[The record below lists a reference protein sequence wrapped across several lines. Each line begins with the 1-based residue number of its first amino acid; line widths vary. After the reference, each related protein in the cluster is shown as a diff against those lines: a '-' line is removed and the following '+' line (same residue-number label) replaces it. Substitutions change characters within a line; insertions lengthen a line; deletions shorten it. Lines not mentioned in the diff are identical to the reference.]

1 MPYISGG
8 GITEKL
14 HGMRGFSAKKF
25 QDIPGQNE
33 KNSRTFQDK
42 MKKIPGHFRFS
53 ECFLNGD
60 NGLIPQ
66 VHEGILMFRP

>member
-14 HGMRGFSAKKF
+14 HGIRGFSAKKF

-33 KNSRTFQDK
+33 KKIQDISDFQNA
-42 MKKIPGHFRFS
+42 
-53 ECFLNGD
+53 FLT
-60 NGLIPQ
+60 
-66 VHEGILMFRP
+66 GIMG